1 MISDLEKAIEACL
14 ADGRPISEQ
23 LREAEQR
30 RGFVLADMRLPRWQE
45 WSPDS
50 VVSSV
55 NAPGL
60 PMFLRLVL
68 IIAEKPGTGAF
79 TRLVANMNRVGLVP
93 LVLDPTEE
101 FYAMLHRRGWRELL
115 IGETFEDRECW
126 MVPPGHMA
134 HAKALAKH
142 LNLLAIKGAP

>member
-14 ADGRPISEQ
+14 ADGRPIPEQ
-23 LREAEQR
+23 LRAAELR
-30 RGFVLADMRLPRWQE
+30 RGFALADYQHPHWQE

-50 VVSSV
+50 VISFV
-55 NAPGL
+55 NAPDL
-60 PMFLRLVL
+60 PIFVRLML

-79 TRLVANMNRVGLVP
+79 TRLVANMARVDLVP
-93 LVLDPTEE
+93 LVIDPTDE

-115 IGETFEDRECW
+115 IGETFEERECW
-126 MVPPGHMA
+126 MVPRGHMD

-142 LNLLAIKGAP
+142 LNLLALKGAP